1 MPIFCCSFIF
11 TSPEKR
17 ERESWGIIPE
27 NAQKHIIGYLNPRE
41 KAKFSVTCK
50 KNYELVKNVKIPVY
64 CLQFCPLRYN
74 SKSAEIL
81 VNFDEENQNSYSFYF
96 DRNGLNNSLKTT
108 IKSNGLDCVYS
119 PRGLEAE
126 FRLMADLCFQGW
138 VMGSKIELLD
148 IRGDYNGKIPSSLEL
163 STFSFSDK
171 YNRANSAIP
180 AWLDIIQENDNG
192 INFMLMSD
200 HWDKILGHEHFSN
213 PQSTLKLTGYDGIG
227 HENLENLNSKQ
238 IQMNNVKDEQGF
250 NLLVKKW
257 IFGGFADT
265 FEWLIVTN
273 VTRPLKT
280 EKLLLDIKIRGLDG
294 SIFEEATNE
303 IQTNDSAEYFLIFG
317 ENGKLGIFCGIDNFA
332 KFTVVNQKLLELIPN
347 LEICLKNLKI

>member
-1 MPIFCCSFIF
+1 M
-11 TSPEKR
+11 EK
-17 ERESWGIIPE
+17 SHHLW
-27 NAQKHIIGYLNPRE
+27 NCQH
-41 KAKFSVTCK
+41 
-50 KNYELVKNVKIPVY
+50 
-64 CLQFCPLRYN
+64 
-74 SKSAEIL
+74 SA
-81 VNFDEENQNSYSFYF
+81 
-96 DRNGLNNSLKTT
+96 
-108 IKSNGLDCVYS
+108 
-119 PRGLEAE
+119 
-126 FRLMADLCFQGW
+126 FR
-138 VMGSKIELLD
+138 I
-148 IRGDYNGKIPSSLEL
+148 
-163 STFSFSDK
+163 
-171 YNRANSAIP
+171 NRANSAIP

>member
-17 ERESWGIIPE
+17 KRESWGIIPE

-41 KAKFSVTCK
+41 KAKFSATCK

-200 HWDKILGHEHFSN
+200 HWDKILGHEH
-213 PQSTLKLTGYDGIG
+213 
-227 HENLENLNSKQ
+227 
-238 IQMNNVKDEQGF
+238 MNNVKDEQGF

-294 SIFEEATNE
+294 SIFEEA
-303 IQTNDSAEYFLIFG
+303 
-317 ENGKLGIFCGIDNFA
+317 
-332 KFTVVNQKLLELIPN
+332 
-347 LEICLKNLKI
+347 